1 MLKRTVQCNL
11 NEATD
16 FKKSKLNDFF
26 EEYCRV
32 VNCFIELYWNGRPL
46 PVKANATEYKLVT
59 SWLLG
64 KAMKCAVNQAV
75 KIVKSTR
82 KKDAQK
88 AYKQYKRIFAKAKK
102 SNRNHFGILDKKIC

>member
-1 MLKRTVQCNL
+1 MLKRTVRCNL

-16 FKKSKLNDFF
+16 FKKSKLKDFF
-26 EEYCRV
+26 EEYARV
-32 VNCFIELYWNGRPL
+32 VNCFVDLYWNSRPF
-46 PVKANATEYKLVT
+46 PVKANATEYKLVS

-88 AYKQYKRIFAKAKK
+88 AYSQ
-102 SNRNHFGILDKKIC
+102 